1 MGQSLTAGSG
11 GSSER
16 CSGSGPA
23 PYSQEPS
30 GTESDSRLWRL
41 IRKVFRQWASSIQ
54 PGTKWDRVRQQAL
67 EAHQKGVQAVG
78 QLHTARNQVGQ
89 SLTAGSGGSSERC
102 SGSGTAMNQ
111 VGQSQTAPFVTED
124 SNDRLTADSQF
135 PFA

>member
-1 MGQSLTAGSG
+1 MTCQALEAHQKGVQAVGQLHTAMNQVGQSLTAGSG

-54 PGTKWDRVRQQAL
+54 PGTKWDRV
-67 EAHQKGVQAVG
+67 
-78 QLHTARNQVGQ
+78 
-89 SLTAGSGGSSERC
+89 
-102 SGSGTAMNQ
+102 
-111 VGQSQTAPFVTED
+111 
-124 SNDRLTADSQF
+124 
-135 PFA
+135 